1 MTYYLMNT
9 HYWIGAHLLP
19 SGFAADIN
27 RPTLWGRVTLG
38 IVGPNRNFYFV
49 CLACLVLSM
58 AAAASFRRMRSGRV
72 LIAVRDNPR
81 AASSYSVSVVRTRL
95 AAFAVSG
102 GIAGMAGVLLMY
114 AQGNVIPDS
123 FGPEYS
129 IIIFLAVVV
138 GGASSIPWAVIGAV
152 GFEAFD
158 LFAPKVLDKFLSP
171 TITSVLPLIL
181 TGPGL
186 IWTLLQNP
194 SGNAEWGYELRDKF
208 LRRVAAKRNI
218 LVPSLVADRR
228 VITGEESADAIAM
241 AELRIEEVRTH
252 GAQDFTDSNGSP
264 TITCPTCGR
273 VLGLQEASAHD
284 HLRTVA
290 VGSGDESVS

>member
-1 MTYYLMNT
+1 
-9 HYWIGAHLLP
+9 
-19 SGFAADIN
+19 
-27 RPTLWGRVTLG
+27 
-38 IVGPNRNFYFV
+38 
-49 CLACLVLSM
+49 
-58 AAAASFRRMRSGRV
+58 
-72 LIAVRDNPR
+72 
-81 AASSYSVSVVRTRL
+81 VVRTRL

-171 TITSVLPLIL
+171 TVTSVLPLIL

-186 IWTLLQNP
+186 IWTLIQNP

-208 LRRVAAKRNI
+208 LRRVAAKRDV

-228 VITGEESADAIAM
+228 VVTGEESVDAIEV
-241 AELRIEEVRTH
+241 AEHHIEEVRTH
-252 GAQDFTDSNGSP
+252 AAEHLEGDGENDTV
-264 TITCPTCGR
+264 TITCPTCGL
-273 VLGLQEASAHD
+273 VLGLRAAAEHD

-290 VGSGDESVS
+290 VGSGDGAT